1 MGFFDFLFTRKVKT
15 LEKTNLQN
23 LEDSAKKKI
32 SEHEENFKQEAKSFF
47 EKIKQQEDNIKTD
60 LGKLSSAKVTE
71 QVDPQLMK
79 VAETSRKSFIKK
91 VEVLIENEE
100 EKFEIE
106 YLLLFQKSFLLKFK
120 EFDSGTVME
129 FASLKD
135 VFKESYAVVD
145 GIKILKKY
153 FDDFGEKL
161 KKVEVEISPFEEI
174 SDKIKIIREESGRL
188 DNYKKDLESIFQKN
202 ENLRKENEMLKTNLQ
217 KLEEG
222 DDWKEFV
229 QMKKKVGEKEIEK
242 REIISQVVQKFSSV
256 ERPLKKLNNLM
267 QEDSEISKK
276 ILEKYL
282 ASPFDAFLEDYEKK
296 TINASLKQ
304 AEKFVQENKIK
315 GEEKSLG
322 KIREMIA
329 QDVFGNLAKEWQKI
343 NSEIEELNMKIES
356 SEVSKKRDDMAKTI
370 SDRENE
376 MKQSNKEKIEQQI
389 KIIEQNLATQKD
401 ELQQLAKDN
410 MSAEIEY

>member
-1 MGFFDFLFTRKVKT
+1 
-15 LEKTNLQN
+15 
-23 LEDSAKKKI
+23 
-32 SEHEENFKQEAKSFF
+32 
-47 EKIKQQEDNIKTD
+47 
-60 LGKLSSAKVTE
+60 
-71 QVDPQLMK
+71 
-79 VAETSRKSFIKK
+79 
-91 VEVLIENEE
+91 
-100 EKFEIE
+100 
-106 YLLLFQKSFLLKFK
+106 
-120 EFDSGTVME
+120 ME